1 MYWNG
6 NNSADFR
13 RHGKINMD
21 EGKQR
26 YEELQGQ
33 KNKQEGCLGDG
44 I

>member
-1 MYWNG
+1 
-6 NNSADFR
+6 
-13 RHGKINMD
+13 MD

-44 I
+44 IWVKYGLEGGHKE